1 MKRPNLYR
9 VIVLLMLLGGAGSR
23 VCGQGGI
30 LDEYIRTGL
39 ENNLSVQ
46 KMRLT
51 YEKNIAALEEARG
64 YFLPG
69 LSFNARYTIARG
81 GRTFEFPAGDMLN
94 PLFQNISALNTAMAA
109 INPMYPSLP
118 AYPSAEN
125 IVFKFYRPT
134 EHETKFSLIQ
144 PLFNPAI
151 YYNYRIKQVETEIGL
166 TGIEITGRTLVKQIT
181 DAYYDYLRSHEFD
194 RLADEVIMLATE
206 NLRVCNSLYSNNMIT
221 RDIVL
226 KAEADLAGAG
236 MTKSETTGA
245 LNSSQ
250 ALFNYLLKRD
260 LREPIIRDTS
270 IVAVPGG
277 ETLAESIS
285 LAPSRRPETALID
298 KWLEA
303 NRHFIS
309 LTRADALPV
318 VAGAVDYGFQG
329 EKYSFGKDDDFLLAS
344 VVLRWN
350 ISAGNTT
357 RSKTR
362 QAKIDREMLEL
373 NREELENQI
382 ELQVIT
388 AYYDLNTAFEAS
400 EAAARALEPA
410 IASFRM
416 TRARFRE
423 GEVSYAGM
431 LEAQTMMIKAR
442 QQLLDRQYRFMKEK
456 TAYNLATG
464 NITIK

>member
-1 MKRPNLYR
+1 MRAQIKLIMML
-9 VIVLLMLLGGAGSR
+9 VIAGQPAISSTA
-23 VCGQGGI
+23 QDGI
-30 LDEYIRTGL
+30 LDEYIRIGL
-39 ENNLSVQ
+39 ENNIAIQKSNLSYQ
-46 KMRLT
+46 KDLAVMQ
-51 YEKNIAALEEARG
+51 EARG

-69 LSFNARYTIARG
+69 LSFHARYTIARG

-94 PLFQNISALNTAMAA
+94 PLFQNITALNTAMAA

-118 AYPSAEN
+118 AYPSADN
-125 IVFKFYRPT
+125 IIFKFYRPT

-166 TGIEITGRTLVKQIT
+166 TGIEITGRNLVKQIT
-181 DAYYDYLRSHEFD
+181 DAYYDYLRSHAFD
-194 RLADEVIMLATE
+194 RLADEVIVLATE
-206 NLRVCNSLYSNNMIT
+206 NLRVCNSLYVNNMIT
-221 RDIVL
+221 SDIVL
-226 KAEADLAGAG
+226 RAEADLAGAG
-236 MTKSETTGA
+236 VTKSETTGA
-245 LNSSQ
+245 INSSQ
-250 ALFNYLLKRD
+250 AMFNYLLKRD

-270 IVAVPGG
+270 IVTVPGG

-309 LTRADALPV
+309 LTRTDALPV

-350 ISAGNTT
+350 ISAGNTA

-373 NREELENQI
+373 NREELESQI
-382 ELQVIT
+382 ELQVTT
-388 AYYDLNTAFEAS
+388 AYYDLNTAFEAA
-400 EAAARALEPA
+400 EAATRALEPA
-410 IASFRM
+410 IVSFGM
-416 TRARFRE
+416 ARARFRE

-431 LEAQTMMIKAR
+431 LEAQTMMIKAK
-442 QQLLDRQYRFMKEK
+442 QQLLDRQYLFMKK
-456 TAYNLATG
+456 KAAYNLATG
-464 NITIK
+464 NTTIK